1 MTSVFNTPVKIL
13 IEKFKELSAED
24 KALFLLEVF
33 TICNEN
39 NRIPI
44 IRISKK
50 ISKTS
55 KVVYTGS
62 PLIRSD
68 TPETRGPN

>member
-55 KVVYTGS
+55 KVVYT
-62 PLIRSD
+62 PFEADFQQNLDILAD
-68 TPETRGPN
+68 